1 MIICPNKSSKIW
13 TKLVEKYGEEK
24 AYIYMNMPNPA
35 VTATDYGYKIDNTLL
50 IDVEN
55 LQVDSSVSNL
65 IPLLTDIIDIIDY
78 EDIDIVPHNN
88 PFISDDKIA
97 FMEKAIAEDNDI
109 VKDLLNVSSLNISIR
124 EWLENNDLES
134 LFKLNPDL
142 TYVTD
147 VDEITKI
154 LLENNI
160 IDDNEKITKYEEIYD
175 MFKDNN
181 VISFEKRKSEW
192 LLDII
197 DNDNNNRNKEIAKLL
212 LRKLNY
218 IYDTKVNKVSENT
231 YIDSINIQEA
241 NSYLFLQ
248 EFISNM
254 INHIFDS
261 SNKLN
266 KVEKAFLNDISL
278 LYKEYSGT
286 EDFDLYDIKMFI
298 VDTLLNKNVNDDT
311 VDLESKLYTNT
322 NSLLDYEINNKNK
335 LLNTT
340 INTILKYFNNDM
352 LFENIHKNKEYVKIK
367 NQINDITTT
376 KNILKYMEL
385 NNITVYTDKVFDSYV
400 QSLSSTQQKQLY
412 NILNSENRYSDRSN
426 LSTIISNY
434 QKTYNKIKLIKSVE
448 RRLNGNIVKIIV
460 DSKIDITI
468 KPESNTIVFN
478 KNNYI
483 FSINDK
489 TINLKGKTTN
499 KIDDLINYLKT
510 KYNMTVYLNDEL
522 MTNVDNT
529 ISELD
534 KRIQAKLNEIT
545 NTPETEIINQCNF

>member
-197 DNDNNNRNKEIAKLL
+197 DNDNSKNKEIAKLL

-286 EDFDLYDIKMFI
+286 EDFDLYDIKMFV
-298 VDTLLNKNVNDDT
+298 VDTLLNKHINDDT

-385 NNITVYTDKVFDSYV
+385 NNITIYTDKVFDSYV

>member
-78 EDIDIVPHNN
+78 EDIDIISHNN

-181 VISFEKRKSEW
+181 VVSFEKRKSEW

-197 DNDNNNRNKEIAKLL
+197 DNNNSKNKEIAKLL

-286 EDFDLYDIKMFI
+286 EDFDLYNIKMFV
-298 VDTLLNKNVNDDT
+298 VDTLLNKHINDDT
-311 VDLESKLYTNT
+311 VDLESKLYIDT
-322 NSLLDYEINNKNK
+322 NSLLDYEINNKSK

-385 NNITVYTDKVFDSYV
+385 NNITIYTDKVFDSYV

-545 NTPETEIINQCNF
+545 NTPETEIIYQCNF